1 MLNLFT
7 SWYSSSRDIE
17 NELCLNNNI
26 LNPLI
31 NKIYLLS
38 EDSKPFPKNEKVVGI
53 RVDKKPTYNDFF
65 KIINQLEPDISII
78 SNSDIY
84 FDETLNQVFNL
95 KENEYA
101 LSRWDI
107 LEDNTIELFNRKDS
121 QDSWIFKNKIK
132 DINGDFS
139 LGIWGCD
146 NRIVYEIQKADY
158 IISNPSLSI
167 KSFHVHKRIKTD
179 LIQKNIR
186 IPNPY
191 FYIKPSYL
199 KGE

>member
-26 LNPLI
+26 LNPFI

-53 RVDKKPTYNDFF
+53 TIDKKPTYNDFF
-65 KIINQLEPDISII
+65 EIINNLESDISVI

-95 KENEYA
+95 KENECYA
-101 LSRWDI
+101 LSRWDV
-107 LEDNTIELFNRKDS
+107 LEDNNIELFNRKDS

-132 DINGDFS
+132 DIDGNFS
-139 LGIWGCD
+139 LGVWGCD
-146 NRIVYEIQKADY
+146 NRIAYEIQKVGY
-158 IISNPSLSI
+158 TILNPSLSI
-167 KSFHVHKRIKTD
+167 KSFHIHKRIPISGKD
-179 LIQKNIR
+179 KR
-186 IPNPY
+186 IPKPY